1 MEPEKK
7 PLVARKKLVSKEVK
21 STDSFSKIRAS
32 SGREGNIKMA
42 VYAISIALGLIF
54 TGMALL
60 SCPVAP
66 LGKVKDDYESSYSY
80 MADTDKRL
88 YMREG
93 SVNLTITMN
102 TTSLTQG
109 MKQRVVIGWH
119 SYFLMAIVFGLGPVS
134 YYEVSRRKKID
145 KIESRLSDFLRDIS
159 ESMRAGQTLH
169 DAIKTSSGGEYGNLT
184 PEIKKM
190 AMQVSWGVSAS
201 KALEMFA
208 ERVNTPLVKRA
219 VTLIN
224 EASSAGGNVSNVIDA
239 AAKDTREIQI
249 MKRTRAT
256 EMNMYTYVIGISFL
270 VFLVVI
276 GIMFATFMPRMM
288 ELSESYAASDSGG
301 QAQAPGGFDPT
312 SVDFE
317 EMKLLFFA
325 AAAIQAIG
333 DGVVGGLMSS
343 GRIWNGLWMSSIF
356 ALATWLIFD
365 LVLL

>member
-1 MEPEKK
+1 MEQDDSPK
-7 PLVARKKLVSKEVK
+7 VARKQIISK
-21 STDSFSKIRAS
+21 TGPDQGFSKIRAS
-32 SGREGNIKMA
+32 TNKETNVRII
-42 VYAISIALGLIF
+42 VYSISIVLGLIF
-54 TGMALL
+54 GFMAIA
-60 SCPVAP
+60 SCPLAP
-66 LGKVKDDYESSYSY
+66 LGKVKDEY
-80 MADTDKRL
+80 ADQYQYLSDEEKRID
-88 YMREG
+88 MREG
-93 SVNLTITMN
+93 SMNFTLIMN

-109 MKQRVVIGWH
+109 LKDEVVIGWH
-119 SYFLMAIVFGLGPVS
+119 SYLLIAIIVSFGPMS
-134 YYEVSRRKKID
+134 FYEVRRRRKID
-145 KIESRLSDFLRDIS
+145 KIEERLSDFLRDIS

-169 DAIKTSSGGEYGNLT
+169 EAIKTSSGGEYGALT

-201 KALEMFA
+201 RALDMFA
-208 ERVNTPLVKRA
+208 ERVNTPLVKRS

-249 MKRTRAT
+249 MKKTRET
-256 EMNMYTYVIGISFL
+256 EMNMYTYVIAIAFL

-276 GIMFATFMPRMM
+276 GVMFGTFMPSM
-288 ELSESYAASDSGG
+288 EDLSESYSTSDSSGSS
-301 QAQAPGGFDPT
+301 APGGFDPT
-312 SVDFE
+312 NVDFQ

-343 GRIWNGLWMSSIF
+343 GRVWNGIFMATIF
-356 ALATWLIFD
+356 ALVTWLIFD